1 MISTAMD
8 DYMMGELHLF
18 CATYFPVNSAIL
30 LGDDLRSFCN
40 DFDLDVDDSAY
51 FFHVAYYYYN
61 KAAQAGYEPAFS
73 RLDLF

>member
-1 MISTAMD
+1 MA
-8 DYMMGELHLF
+8 ELHLY
-18 CATYFPVNSAIL
+18 CATYFPVNSAIF
-30 LGDDLRSFCN
+30 LGDDFRSFCN
-40 DFDLDVDDSAY
+40 DFDPNVDDSAY

>member
-1 MISTAMD
+1 MA
-8 DYMMGELHLF
+8 ELHLY
-18 CATYFPVNSAIL
+18 CATYFPINSAIL

-40 DFDLDVDDSAY
+40 DFDPNVDDSAY
-51 FFHVAYYYYN
+51 FFHVAYCFYF